1 MQVGLFF
8 YLSGGGLFASALC
21 YDFDMATNAFAIS
34 RRLVE
39 KGVDKP
45 TADAVA
51 EEIGAHSDE
60 SHASKADIARLEGKI
75 EALAT
80 QVRLLM
86 GLVAGLYVGFAAI
99 FATNLAG

>member
-21 YDFDMATNAFAIS
+21 YNFGMTTNAFAIS
-34 RRLVE
+34 RHLVE

-51 EEIGAHSDE
+51 EEIVTHSDE
-60 SHASKADIARLEGKI
+60 SHASKSDIIRVETKI
-75 EALAT
+75 NI
-80 QVRLLM
+80 VIGLL
-86 GLVAGLYVGFAAI
+86 VGVFIAI
-99 FATNLAG
+99 FVWANG

>member
-8 YLSGGGLFASALC
+8 YLSGGRLSTPALC

-45 TADAVA
+45 TADVVA

-60 SHASKADIARLEGKI
+60 NHASKSDITRVETKI
-75 EALAT
+75 NI
-80 QVRLLM
+80 VIGLL
-86 GLVAGLYVGFAAI
+86 VGVFIAI
-99 FATNLAG
+99 FVWANG

>member
-8 YLSGGGLFASALC
+8 YLSGGRLSASALC

-45 TADAVA
+45 TADAVV
-51 EEIGAHSDE
+51 EEIGTHSDE
-60 SHASKADIARLEGKI
+60 NHASKADITRVETKLNVVIG
-75 EALAT
+75 
-80 QVRLLM
+80 LL
-86 GLVAGLYVGFAAI
+86 VGVFIAI
-99 FATNLAG
+99 FVWANG